1 MQQLPSKPD
10 NHKKLD
16 VTVKFYRTCNINIME
31 DTCNA
36 KTETIN
42 DMEEAFNI
50 MKETL
55 NATMKFI

>member
-1 MQQLPSKPD
+1 
-10 NHKKLD
+10 
-16 VTVKFYRTCNINIME
+16 ME
-31 DTCNA
+31 DNCNA